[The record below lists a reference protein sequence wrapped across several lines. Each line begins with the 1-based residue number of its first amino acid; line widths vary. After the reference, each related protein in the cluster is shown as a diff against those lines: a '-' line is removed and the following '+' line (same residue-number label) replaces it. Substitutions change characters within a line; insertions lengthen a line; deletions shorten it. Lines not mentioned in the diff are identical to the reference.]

1 MFKILITD
9 YKWESLDIEREIL
22 APLPGELIVSE
33 TGEEDDLVRLAPEA
47 DAILTCWKLVTP
59 KVIDAAPKLRIITR
73 YGVGLD
79 NIAVEH
85 ATSLGIPVT
94 YSPTY
99 CLEEVAEHA
108 LSLVFS
114 MMRRVVRF
122 DRAVR
127 GGDYTGVPYKG
138 MRRIAG
144 KTLGLLGYGN
154 IGRTLARKAG
164 AFGLEILA
172 HDPLLSELPPEE
184 GRLVDFQTLLANSDI
199 LSLHVPLTPETTGL
213 IGREALESMKEGAF
227 LVNTSR
233 GPVVVL
239 DDLLESLEVGNLAGA
254 ALDVYPEE
262 PPDLG
267 HPLFQHPHFIATPH
281 ASFYS
286 EESVEELQR
295 LAANQVFQCLSGTK
309 PDNVVNPQY
318 AAAPPREQAGK
329 R

>member
-1 MFKILITD
+1 MFKILVTD
-9 YKWESLDIEREIL
+9 YRWESLDIEREIL

-33 TGEEDDLVRLAPEA
+33 TGQEDDLVRLAPEA
-47 DAILTCWKLVTP
+47 DAILTCWDLVTP

-85 ATSLGIPVT
+85 ATRLGIPVT

-108 LSLVFS
+108 LALVFAL
-114 MMRRVVRF
+114 MRRVVRF
-122 DRAVR
+122 DRALR
-127 GGDYTGVPYKG
+127 EGLYPGVPFKG

-144 KTLGLLGYGN
+144 KTLGVLGYGN
-154 IGRTLARKAG
+154 IGRTLARKAR
-164 AFGLEILA
+164 AFGLKILA
-172 HDPLLSELPPEE
+172 HDPQVAEIPPEE

-199 LSLHVPLTPETTGL
+199 LSIHVPLTPETTGL
-213 IGREALESMKEGAF
+213 IGREALGSMKQGAF

-233 GPVVVL
+233 GPVVVP
-239 DDLLESLEVGNLAGA
+239 DDLFVSLEEGRLAGA

-267 HPLFQHPHFIATPH
+267 HALFQHPQFIGTPH

-286 EESVEELQR
+286 EESVENLQR
-295 LAANQVFQCLSGTK
+295 MSAGQVFQCLSGNT
-309 PDNVVNPQY
+309 PDNIVNPQY
-318 AAAPPREQAGK
+318 AAAPPRAEK
-329 R
+329 S